1 MAMRYFKENGTFNG
15 ELLGGC
21 VDVFPMMIGT
31 KIWPKKEEWK
41 NKILFLE
48 TSEDEIKPLY
58 LQYILRNLVAQ
69 GIFEEISRN
78 NSTENLRMRH
88 IMKSIRKYIKRL
100 HMRQV
105 KKTYQYY
112 IM

>member
-1 MAMRYFKENGTFNG
+1 MRYFKENGTFTG
-15 ELLGGC
+15 KLLGGC
-21 VDVFPMMIGT
+21 IDVFPMMVGT

-58 LQYILRNLVAQ
+58 LQYILRSLVAQ

-78 NSTENLRMRH
+78 NSTENPKMRH
-88 IMKSIRKYIKRL
+88 IMKSIRKCIRRL
-100 HMRQV
+100 RLRQER
-105 KKTYQYY
+105 KTYQYY

>member
-1 MAMRYFKENGTFNG
+1 MKYFKENGIFTG

-21 VDVFPMMIGT
+21 VDIFPMMVGT

-78 NSTENLRMRH
+78 NSTENLKMKH
-88 IMKSIRKYIKRL
+88 IMKSIRRCIGRL
-100 HMRQV
+100 HLRQA

>member
-1 MAMRYFKENGTFNG
+1 MRYFKENGIFTG

-21 VDVFPMMIGT
+21 VDVFPMMVGT
-31 KIWPKKEEWK
+31 NIWPKKEEWK

-48 TSEDEIKPLY
+48 TSEDEIKPIY

-78 NSTENLRMRH
+78 NSTENLRMRN
-88 IMKSIRKYIKRL
+88 IMKSIRRCIRRL
-100 HMRQV
+100 YMRQER
-105 KKTYQYY
+105 KTYQCY